1 MVVGGIMVGGTDSKH
16 FMGLSDNVYRYC
28 PTWMLKSDIPRFHV
42 SSERHTGVLHSS
54 MWLSHQ
60 RASAEEHCGRA
71 MHPITACTMGCL

>member
-42 SSERHTGVLHSS
+42 SSEQLAGVLPPLNVAIS
-54 MWLSHQ
+54 
-60 RASAEEHCGRA
+60 
-71 MHPITACTMGCL
+71 P